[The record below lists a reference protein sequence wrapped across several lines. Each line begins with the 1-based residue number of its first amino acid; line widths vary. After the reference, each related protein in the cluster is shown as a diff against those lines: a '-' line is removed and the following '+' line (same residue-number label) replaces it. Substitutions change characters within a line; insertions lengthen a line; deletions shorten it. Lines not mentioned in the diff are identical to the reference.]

1 MRRTI
6 ELLSCAITIIIFI
19 ILDLIMIA
27 INFTPE
33 TLANPLVTLLI
44 VLIMGG
50 IIIVIALFLIY
61 RRRQKTKI
69 RL

>member
-19 ILDLIMIA
+19 VLDLILIA

-33 TLANPLVTLLI
+33 TLSNPLVTLLI

-50 IIIVIALFLIY
+50 IIFAIALFLIY

>member
-6 ELLSCAITIIIFI
+6 ELLSCAITIVIFI
-19 ILDLIMIA
+19 ILDFIMIA

-33 TLANPLVTLLI
+33 TLSNPLVTLLI

-50 IIIVIALFLIY
+50 IIFVIVLFLIY
-61 RRRQKTKI
+61 RKRQKTKI